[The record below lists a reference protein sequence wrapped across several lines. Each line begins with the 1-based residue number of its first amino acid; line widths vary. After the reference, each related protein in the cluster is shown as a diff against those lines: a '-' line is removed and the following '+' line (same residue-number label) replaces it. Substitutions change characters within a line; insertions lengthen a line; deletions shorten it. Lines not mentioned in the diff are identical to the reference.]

1 MSKSYPLGLLNMRS
15 ILMVLMRIVG
25 QVREVVFS
33 FSNLDGEII
42 NLIAVSYDVA
52 DTNHH
57 LVK

>member
-1 MSKSYPLGLLNMRS
+1 MRS
-15 ILMVLMRIVG
+15 ILMVLMRITD

-33 FSNLDGEII
+33 FANPDGEIV
-42 NLIAVSYDVA
+42 NLTAVSYDEA

>member
-1 MSKSYPLGLLNMRS
+1 MRS
-15 ILMVLMRIVG
+15 ILMVLMRIAG

-33 FSNLDGEII
+33 FANPDGGII
-42 NLIAVSYDVA
+42 DLTAVSYDEA

>member
-1 MSKSYPLGLLNMRS
+1 MRS

-33 FSNLDGEII
+33 FSNPDGEIV